1 MAANNLSNIHVS
13 PKVIL
18 TLILLQQE
26 NLRKL
31 QQFCMAS
38 PEVVVRTCS
47 VEKLL
52 LNATQNSKENTRVG
66 VSS

>member
-13 PKVIL
+13 PKAIL
-18 TLILLQQE
+18 SLMPLQQE

-31 QQFCMAS
+31 QQFCMAFW
-38 PEVVVRTCS
+38 CS
-47 VEKLL
+47 VEQLL
-52 LNATQNSKENTRVG
+52 LNVTQNSKENTRVG